1 VSKALTFDQ
10 QLFKEFNM
18 DPNAIKKAVGD
29 GLLSFPVTHF
39 DSENKFNEA
48 AYRDHVNWLAG
59 FDASALF
66 AAGGTGEFFS
76 LNPAEI
82 PAVIR
87 AAKAAAGKT
96 PIISGTG
103 YGTSLAIDIARAAEK
118 AGADGLLLLPPYLM
132 FAEQAGLVAHVKAVC
147 QAVGIGVI
155 VYNRD
160 NAILSAD
167 SIAQLCDA
175 CPNLIGFKDGVGDV
189 DRVIEITT
197 KIGDRL
203 VYVGGMPTH
212 EVYAQAYFA
221 AGVTTYSSAVFNFV
235 PALSQRFYKALR
247 AGDQK
252 TVDQILKDFFFPFVA
267 LRNRKKGYAVSIIK
281 AGLKVIGRDPGTV
294 RAPLTNLTD
303 EELSVLRSIV
313 EANDQTRLAAE

>member
-1 VSKALTFDQ
+1 
-10 QLFKEFNM
+10 M
-18 DPNAIKKAVGD
+18 DPIELKKAVGD

-39 DSENKFNEA
+39 TQDLKFDEP
-48 AYRDHVNWLAG
+48 AYRRHVEWLAG
-59 FDASALF
+59 FDASVLF

-76 LNPAEI
+76 LTPTEI
-82 PAVIR
+82 PEVIR
-87 AAKAAAGKT
+87 AAKASAGKT

-103 YGTSLAIDIARAAEK
+103 YGTALAVEIARSAEK

-132 FAEQAGLVAHVKAVC
+132 FAEQEGLVAHVRTICKS
-147 QAVGIGVI
+147 VGIGVV

-160 NAILSAD
+160 NAVLNAD
-167 SIAQLCDA
+167 SIARLCDD

-189 DRVIEITT
+189 DKVIEITT

-235 PALSQRFYKALR
+235 PALAQRFYKALR
-247 AGDQK
+247 AGNQPV
-252 TVDQILKDFFFPFVA
+252 VDQILTDFFFPFVA
-267 LRNRKKGYAVSIIK
+267 LRNRRKGYAVSIIK
-281 AGLKVIGRDPGTV
+281 AGLRAIGQQSGPV
-294 RAPLTNLTD
+294 RPPLTDLTAD
-303 EELSVLRSIV
+303 EMTLLERLVQ
-313 EANDQTRLAAE
+313 ANDAAKAAAE